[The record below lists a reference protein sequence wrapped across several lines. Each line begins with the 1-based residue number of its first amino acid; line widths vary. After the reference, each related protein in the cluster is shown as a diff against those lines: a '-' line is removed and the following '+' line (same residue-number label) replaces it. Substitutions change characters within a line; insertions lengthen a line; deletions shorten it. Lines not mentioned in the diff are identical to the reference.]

1 MKAKLLQ
8 SRRTRYYRGPNIF
21 PKNLPIHIY
30 RKNSTSPSMVSRTRL
45 AMFGILAALASM
57 LGLSAFAA
65 LAIAPAAA
73 QGSEG
78 SCWGEATADAVP
90 LGEHSSG
97 FDEPRTG
104 LGNLKNIF
112 EDWAGLLG
120 FLETASGEEL
130 SDCA

>member
-1 MKAKLLQ
+1 
-8 SRRTRYYRGPNIF
+8 
-21 PKNLPIHIY
+21 
-30 RKNSTSPSMVSRTRL
+30 MVSRTRL
-45 AMFGILAALASM
+45 AMFGTMAALGSI
-57 LGLSAFAA
+57 LGMSAFAA
-65 LAIAPAAA
+65 IAIAPASA
-73 QGSEG
+73 QSSEG
-78 SCWGEATADAVP
+78 SCWGAATADAVP

-104 LGNLKNIF
+104 LGNLKNTF